1 MQKWLKTEYAGRI
14 GACNIVSG
22 EPNGVSESNIVPSRV
37 ARIARLHQEG
47 CVHVQP

>member
-14 GACNIVSG
+14 GACDIASG
-22 EPNGVSESNIVPSRV
+22 ETNSVSESSTVPSRV
-37 ARIARLHQEG
+37 ARIAGLQQEG